1 MSLDLLSIIYYCFYY
16 AYCIGI
22 LTPFEF
28 NIIFIIYFQ
37 VELVNEQ
44 RKAAK
49 AAGDACPKPTL
60 EVRGYDFGLV
70 WTEDGLL
77 DELMCT
83 TIRYDRC
90 EEAEIYKSEDWNK
103 KCTNTKE

>member
-1 MSLDLLSIIYYCFYY
+1 MSLDILLFLLC
-16 AYCIGI
+16 I

-37 VELVNEQ
+37 VKLINEQ
-44 RKAAK
+44 RTRAK
-49 AAGDACPKPTL
+49 DAKYECPKPTL

-77 DELMCT
+77 DELMCK

-90 EEAEIYKSEDWNK
+90 EEAEIYKGEEWNK

>member
-1 MSLDLLSIIYYCFYY
+1 MFLLC
-16 AYCIGI
+16 I

-44 RKAAK
+44 RTRAK
-49 AAGDACPKPTL
+49 KKGDECPKPTL

-77 DELMCT
+77 DKLMCK

-90 EEAEIYKSEDWNK
+90 VEAEIYTDEAWNK
-103 KCTNTKE
+103 KCT